1 MLNALQGNKIDFNN
15 YNLERKENE
24 EIYYSKCTWIELKRF
39 SNKQKK
45 LLAMGG
51 IVGKI
56 TIKNPS
62 DKLIKILVAGE
73 VLQIGKN
80 TSFGLGQYKL
90 R

>member
-1 MLNALQGNKIDFNN
+1 
-15 YNLERKENE
+15 
-24 EIYYSKCTWIELKRF
+24 
-39 SNKQKK
+39 
-45 LLAMGG
+45 MGG

-73 VLQIGKN
+73 VLQVGKN

>member
-1 MLNALQGNKIDFNN
+1 MLNALQGNKTDLNG
-15 YNLERKENE
+15 YNLDRKEDE
-24 EIYYSKCTWIELKRF
+24 EIYYSKSTWIESKRF
-39 SNKQKK
+39 SNKQRN

-62 DKLIKILVAGE
+62 DKLMEILVAGE
-73 VLQIGKN
+73 VLQVGKN